1 MTMNEVIFDETNM
14 MIFEEFIQH
23 YPHFINNLK
32 EFDTAELPVL
42 MEGVTLFQTARNE
55 FEESQ
60 VAEQVKS
67 ELFYMLDALNT
78 DEGMEFSDV
87 A

>member
-1 MTMNEVIFDETNM
+1 
-14 MIFEEFIQH
+14 
-23 YPHFINNLK
+23 
-32 EFDTAELPVL
+32 
-42 MEGVTLFQTARNE
+42 MEGEPFFKLQESE